1 MKNSENK
8 IWGYCRCSTNE
19 DLQDISRQTRELKD
33 KGVPEENIFMEYES
47 GTKVNRVELKR
58 LFEAVKPKD
67 TIVATEVSRITR
79 STKQLCEII
88 EIIKENN
95 LCLVLGNFVVDC
107 RNEELEP
114 MTEGM
119 IKMMGVFAEMEA
131 KMTSA
136 RVKSGMANARA
147 KGAVIGRPKLTK
159 DDLPRKFFEYLVLY
173 KDKNI
178 KFGKSAFAKVLGVS
192 RPTLDKYIDVYETH
206 MREELNKE

>member
-1 MKNSENK
+1 MKDIK
-8 IWGYCRCSTNE
+8 GTMWGYCRCSTNE

-47 GTKVNRVELKR
+47 GRKENRVQLKR
-58 LFEAVKPKD
+58 LLDSVKPKD
-67 TIVATEVSRITR
+67 TIVVTEVSRITR

-88 EIIKENN
+88 EIVKENN
-95 LCLVLGNFVVDC
+95 LCLILGNFIVDC
-107 RNEELEP
+107 RSEELEP

-147 KGAVIGRPKLTK
+147 KGAIIGRPKLTK
-159 DDLPRKFFEYLVLY
+159 DDLPRKFFEYLSLY
-173 KDKNI
+173 KDEST
-178 KFGKSAFAKVLGVS
+178 KFGKSDFAKVLGVS
-192 RPTLDKYIDVYETH
+192 RPTLNKYLEVYTNYIN
-206 MREELNKE
+206 EEFNKK